1 MDVMDCMDEMD
12 LMDSMSPRR
21 GDAATEKDIKDVK
34 FCG

>member
-21 GDAATEKDIKDVK
+21 GDAATEKDVK
-34 FCG
+34 FL